1 MSLKYFWI
9 KSYGPNLMDHLFE
22 KSSLVCLTVQCV
34 AIKIAFLLV
43 RDVHKIF
50 SAFGRMN
57 QIQLYED

>member
-50 SAFGRMN
+50 SAFGRTN
-57 QIQLYED
+57 